1 MTAAYPVWLLLVGL
15 AVGAALTW
23 LVLADLGR
31 REASL
36 DADRLEDEADWIAD
50 ALAAE
55 GRPTSRDS
63 IARILR
69 LDRSYRRDDGPA
81 HPPPA
86 AGAATDVAAEVTAPG
101 SDAGR

>member
-23 LVLADLGR
+23 LVLADLSR

-63 IARILR
+63 VARILR
-69 LDRSYRRDDGPA
+69 LDRSYRHEDGPA
-81 HPPPA
+81 RPPPA
-86 AGAATDVAAEVTAPG
+86 GAADEDVPATPPTAG
-101 SDAGR
+101 

>member
-36 DADRLEDEADWIAD
+36 DADRLEDEADWITD

-63 IARILR
+63 IVRILR
-69 LDRSYRRDDGPA
+69 LDRSYRHDDGPA

-86 AGAATDVAAEVTAPG
+86 AGAAADAPTG
-101 SDAGR
+101 SSDPG